1 MTFTLHPQLQADTA
15 RVAELGLCSL
25 LLMNDARFPW
35 CILVPRIAGAREV
48 HTLRSEEQASLWA
61 EVAHVA
67 GVLEAAFD
75 AHKIN
80 IAALGNLVPQLHV
93 HVIARHANDAAWPSP
108 VWGYGTPTPYSD
120 DARAARLALLRE
132 AVTR

>member
-1 MTFTLHPQLQADTA
+1 MTFTLHPQLEADTV
-15 RVAELGLCSL
+15 RVTELGLCSL

-48 HTLRSEEQASLWA
+48 HTLKSEEQATLWR
-61 EVAHVA
+61 EVAHIA
-67 GVLEAAFD
+67 GTLEDAFD
-75 AHKIN
+75 AQKMN

-93 HVIARHANDAAWPSP
+93 HVIARHSADAAWPSP
-108 VWGYGTPTPYSD
+108 VWGNGAPAPYDEDSL
-120 DARAARLALLRE
+120 AERLALLRE